1 MLSLYTVTFC
11 TFHFAFC
18 IELFMKN
25 PYLPIPMVV
34 KRTQVETADRML
46 RTLELGFLKEE
57 DEKAFRFVPGQFCEL
72 SLFGK
77 GEAPFGIASSPT
89 EKGSLKFTI
98 NKAGIVTT
106 ALHQITEGQEMGIR
120 GPLGNS
126 YPIELFQGKNVL
138 VIGGGFAFTTLRS
151 LIIYLLQPENR
162 SKVKDITV
170 IYGARNP
177 GLLLYKE
184 ELADWQKRSDMKL
197 VVTVDAGDKDWKGK
211 VGLVPNV
218 LEEVGPASENT
229 YAVICGPPIMIK
241 FTFPKLMTLKFPNER
256 IYTSLEKRMKCGIGK
271 CGRCNIGHLYV
282 CKDGP
287 VFSYEQLG
295 KLPKDY

>member
-1 MLSLYTVTFC
+1 
-11 TFHFAFC
+11 
-18 IELFMKN
+18 
-25 PYLPIPMVV
+25 MVV
-34 KRTQVETADRML
+34 KKTSVETMDRML
-46 RTLELGFLKEE
+46 RTLELSFVRKE
-57 DEKAFRFVPGQFCEL
+57 DEKAFQYTPGQFCEL
-72 SLFGK
+72 SILGK

-98 NKAGIVTT
+98 NKAGVVTT
-106 ALHQITEGQEMGIR
+106 ALHQLEEGEEIGIR

-126 YPIELFQGKNVL
+126 YPLHLFEGKNVL

-151 LIIYLLQPENR
+151 LIAYLSHPDNR
-162 SKVKDITV
+162 SRFKEITV
-170 IYGARNP
+170 IYGARMP

-184 ELADWQKRSDMKL
+184 ELSEWQNKGDIKI
-197 VVTVDAGDKDWKGK
+197 VVTVDQGDKDWKGK

-218 LEEVGPASENT
+218 LEEAAPASENT
-229 YAVICGPPIMIK
+229 YAVICGPPVMIK
-241 FTFPKLMTLKFPNER
+241 FTFPKLMALRFPNER

-287 VFSYEQLG
+287 VFSYEQLE

>member
-1 MLSLYTVTFC
+1 
-11 TFHFAFC
+11 
-18 IELFMKN
+18 MKN
-25 PYLPIPMVV
+25 PYLPISMVV
-34 KRTQVETADRML
+34 KRTKVETADRML
-46 RTLELGFLKEE
+46 RTLELGFVKEE
-57 DEKAFRFVPGQFCEL
+57 DEKAFRFIPGQFCEL

-98 NKAGIVTT
+98 NKAGTVTT
-106 ALHQITEGQEMGIR
+106 ALHQITPGEEMGIR